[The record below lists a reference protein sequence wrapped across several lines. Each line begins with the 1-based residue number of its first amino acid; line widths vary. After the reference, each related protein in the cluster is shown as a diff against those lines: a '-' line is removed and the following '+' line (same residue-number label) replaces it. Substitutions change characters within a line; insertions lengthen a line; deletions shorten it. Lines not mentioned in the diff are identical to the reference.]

1 MRKTSYPLIFC
12 VLFSLLFT
20 PDLIAQP
27 FWVTSIG
34 GSGWSG
40 TLANNATDNSTVYS
54 CYNSGLTLY
63 SNTTVASIVSGT
75 KTYYRKWQYS
85 SDGSSWF
92 TTTGGVSSYSTS
104 STISRYY
111 RVCYSYNS
119 SSTDI
124 LYPSP
129 WVHHIFGPQFVSMPS
144 AVSTTNETSTSFT
157 ANWTTSS
164 TPHGPG
170 NLVIRHYM
178 FCSTTPTFTSGTQA
192 PGFNSS
198 CAKLITSCS
207 ESTAAIPGCTNP
219 TTAVSYTVTGLTPG
233 VVYYWKIIAQS
244 WHEDSSNGD
253 LWCGYQSS
261 YTSTQEVGCTA
272 PVIASQP
279 ASQAICN
286 GSTGTLTVTATGAT
300 SYQWQLNGTDI
311 AGATSSSYSPST
323 AGTYTCWTYSAC
335 DSTQTSAAVVTIDEA
350 TIANAGPDQAL
361 CANNASLAANTPL
374 SGTGTWS
381 VISGSGTF
389 DNPNSP
395 TTTVS
400 GLTAGAN
407 TFVWT
412 LLNGACSDSRDTVVI
427 TMQTASTDPT
437 GISGTT
443 SICSGSSTTLSVNGG
458 SLGTGANW
466 QWFEGSCGSGSAL
479 GTGSSITVSPTA
491 NTSYYVVS
499 QGGCN
504 TTSCVSQAVTV
515 TPISADA
522 GADLTLCTGDTATLT
537 VSGTGTYQ
545 WSYGGFTTA
554 TISFVPAASGT
565 YTVTVTNGSC
575 TAQDAVNV
583 TVTTAAD
590 ASILT
595 SGTICTNQAP
605 FILSSVD
612 AGGTWSGQGIT
623 NSSTGMFSA
632 LTAGPGTHQIIHT
645 ISGSCGDSD
654 TTMLTV
660 AASSDA
666 TITPAGPFCSNVS
679 SVTLVAA
686 TPGGTWSGL
695 GITNTATGQFSPSSV
710 GAGSY
715 NVIYTIAGTC
725 GDDDTLSI
733 TINTAPNSTITSTGP
748 FCSNVASVVLSAAT
762 PGGTWSGQGITNG
775 VTGTFSPQQTG
786 AGTFN
791 VFYTIAGTCGSSDTA
806 SITVANGSNATI
818 NPAGPFCANTPST
831 TLNAVTPGGVWS
843 GLGITNSSTGSF
855 SPLAVGPGS
864 YNVIYTISGTC
875 GDDDTLTI
883 TVNAASNAT
892 ITPAGPFCS
901 SVNSVSL
908 TAAGSG
914 GLWSGQGITNA
925 VSGTF
930 SPAGVGAGSWDIVY
944 TITGSCG
951 DSDTI
956 TIVVNNAFDATINPA
971 GPFCYTDAV
980 VNLTAGSTGGTWSG
994 SGIINS
1000 STGSFN
1006 PALAGPGTHLITYM
1020 ISGTCGDTAAAFIVV
1035 DSIRD
1040 ASILSP
1046 TSYCDNIAVVSLSS
1060 ATAGG
1065 LWSGSNVNATGQ
1077 FYPSVAGP
1085 GNYQVIY
1092 TLPGSCGSADT
1103 VTLRV
1108 NDAPVLTL
1116 TGTTESC
1123 TGSQDGSANAT
1134 VTGGT
1139 SPYSYFWNTNETT
1152 ALISQLEAGTW
1163 SVEITD
1169 ANGCRVADSVTLDP
1183 STVDC
1188 NDINGVVYI
1197 PNIFAPNSTDPSN
1210 TSLFIF
1216 GQGIKNIDLKIYDR
1230 WGELIFESKDIKV
1243 GWDGTYKGKD
1253 MDQGVYVY
1261 MAAVEM
1267 MNGELIK
1274 KNGNITLVR

>member
-1 MRKTSYPLIFC
+1 MLM
-12 VLFSLLFT
+12 SLLLSAN
-20 PDLIAQP
+20 LIAQP

-63 SNTTVASIVSGT
+63 SNTTAASIVSGT

-92 TTTGGVSSYSTS
+92 TTTGGVASYSTS

-129 WVHHIFGPQFVSMPS
+129 WVRHIFGPSFVSMPS
-144 AVSTTNETSTSFT
+144 AVSTSNETGTSFT
-157 ANWTTSS
+157 AHWNTSS

-178 FCSTTPTFTSGTQA
+178 FCSTTPTFDAGTQA
-192 PGFNSS
+192 PGFSTA

-219 TTAVSYTVTGLTPG
+219 STAVSYTVNGLTPG
-233 VVYYWKIIAQS
+233 VVYYWKVIAQS

-261 YTSTQEVGCTA
+261 YTVTQEVGCSA

-286 GSTGTLTVTATGAT
+286 GGSGTLSVSATGAT

-311 AGATSSSYSPST
+311 AGATAST
-323 AGTYTCWTYSAC
+323 YNPTAAGTYTCWTYSAC
-335 DSTQTSAAVVTIDEA
+335 DSTQTSAAVVSIDEA
-350 TIANAGPDQAL
+350 TIANAGPDQSL
-361 CANNASLAANTPL
+361 CANNAGLAANTPL

-389 DNPNSP
+389 SNANSP
-395 TTTVS
+395 TATVT
-400 GLTAGAN
+400 GLSAGNN
-407 TFVWT
+407 TLVWT
-412 LLNGACSDSRDTVVI
+412 LLNGACSDSRDTVIISV
-427 TMQTASTDPT
+427 QTASTDPA

-443 SICSGSSTTLSVNGG
+443 SICSGSSTSLSVNGG
-458 SLGTGANW
+458 SLGSGASW
-466 QWFEGSCGSGSAL
+466 QWFEGSCGSGTAL
-479 GTGSSITVSPTA
+479 GTGSSITVSPAVT
-491 NTSYYVVS
+491 TSYYVIS

-504 TTSCVSQAVTV
+504 TTSCVSQAVSV
-515 TPISADA
+515 TAISADA
-522 GADLTLCTGDTATLT
+522 GTDLTLCTGDTATLT
-537 VSGTGTYQ
+537 ASGTGTYQ
-545 WSYGGFTTA
+545 WSYGGYTTA
-554 TISFVPAASGT
+554 SISFVPAATGS

-590 ASILT
+590 ATILS

-605 FILSSVD
+605 FVLSAVD

-623 NSSTGMFSA
+623 NSATGLFSA
-632 LTAGPGTHQIIHT
+632 VAAGPGTHQIIHT

-654 TTMLTV
+654 TTSLTV
-660 AASSDA
+660 ASSADA
-666 TITPAGPFCSNVS
+666 TINPAGPFCSS
-679 SVTLVAA
+679 SAPITLTAA
-686 TPGGTWSGL
+686 TPGGNWSGQ
-695 GITNTATGQFSPSSV
+695 GITNAATGQFSPSSV
-710 GAGSY
+710 GAG
-715 NVIYTIAGTC
+715 NFTIIYTIPGSC
-725 GDDDTLSI
+725 GDDDTLTVSVNTSSDASI
-733 TINTAPNSTITSTGP
+733 TSVGP
-748 FCSNVASVVLSAAT
+748 YCSNVSSVNLTAAT
-762 PGGTWSGQGITNG
+762 PGGSWSGQGITNG
-775 VTGTFSPQQTG
+775 TNGTFSPAQTG

-791 VFYTIAGTCGSSDTA
+791 VIYTIGGSCGGSDTA
-806 SITVANGSNATI
+806 AITVVNGANATI
-818 NPAGPFCANTPST
+818 NPAGPFCASIINT
-831 TLNAVTPGGVWS
+831 TLTANTPGGAWS
-843 GLGITNSSTGSF
+843 GLGITNSLAGTF
-855 SPLAVGPGS
+855 SPSAVGPGS

-875 GDDDTLTI
+875 GDDDTLTV
-883 TVNAASNAT
+883 TVNAAADASIN
-892 ITPAGPFCS
+892 PAGPFCS

-908 TAAGSG
+908 SAAGSG

-930 SPAGVGAGSWDIVY
+930 SPAGVGAGSWDVVY

-951 DSDTI
+951 DSDTV
-956 TIVVNNAFDATINPA
+956 TIIVNTAANASIAPA

-980 VNLTAGSTGGTWSG
+980 VTLSAANSGGTWSG
-994 SGIINS
+994 NGIINTG
-1000 STGSFN
+1000 TGSFN
-1006 PALAGPGTHLITYM
+1006 PSLAGPGTHLITYM
-1020 ISGTCGDTAAAFIVV
+1020 IPGSCGDTATAFVVV

-1046 TSYCDNIAVVSLSS
+1046 TTYCDNISVVSLAS
-1060 ATAGG
+1060 ATTGG
-1065 LWSGSNVNATGQ
+1065 LWSGTNVNASGQ
-1077 FYPSVAGP
+1077 FYPVLAGP
-1085 GNYQVIY
+1085 GEVQVIY

-1103 VTLRV
+1103 VTIRV
-1108 NDAPVLTL
+1108 NDAPALTL
-1116 TGTTESC
+1116 SGSTESC
-1123 TGSQDGSANAT
+1123 TGALDGS
-1134 VTGGT
+1134 VTTTISGGT
-1139 SPYSYFWNTNETT
+1139 SPYTYFWNTNETT
-1152 ALISQLEAGTW
+1152 ANIDQLEPGTW

-1169 ANGCRVADSVTLDP
+1169 ANGCRVADTITLDP
-1183 STVDC
+1183 S
-1188 NDINGVVYI
+1188 DISCDEISGVVYI
-1197 PNIFAPNSTDPSN
+1197 PNIFAPNSSDPRN
-1210 TSLFIF
+1210 TSLFVF

-1230 WGELIFESKDIKV
+1230 WGELIFESNELNV

-1261 MAAVEM
+1261 MAVVELL
-1267 MNGELIK
+1267 NGELIK
-1274 KNGNITLVR
+1274 KNGNVTLVR